1 MGFQTKWFF
10 LISAIFWKVRIVGG
24 TDGKSWNA
32 VDARKQK
39 FRRGRRTFY
48 FPFPAVIKEEEK
60 NKKGRETVVVAAE
73 LDSVTVLPT
82 LLLFSFHPCFRLSN
96 CHPRKGKGGRGREI
110 CRLSEA

>member
-1 MGFQTKWFF
+1 MESHGMLLMHGNKS
-10 LISAIFWKVRIVGG
+10 LGG
-24 TDGKSWNA
+24 
-32 VDARKQK
+32 
-39 FRRGRRTFY
+39 GRRTFY

-96 CHPRKGKGGRGREI
+96 CHPRKGKGGREREI
-110 CRLSEA
+110 CRLFEA